1 MEGKIMRVDFINFN
15 LPTVKQSEGKKQ
27 EFGIKLNKPL
37 QKDTVNFKSKN
48 LLSPKDK
55 ALKNLLI
62 IAAKQGLINDITK
75 EFLLNEIKKDNIKVI
90 KYINNINIDE
100 DEKTTSRKAKAEKLV
115 SIHSNLAGAIA
126 SADIEDNKKN
136 IAYLLNQA
144 KMVQG
149 IREIYENN
157 KELKLNSA
165 NGEIG
170 FGGRKD
176 KAMKIVDKCTNA
188 VATIKCQRVL
198 LERCSKF
205 YNSTPIVD
213 NIPLWLLETNMI
225 HDIGEIY
232 GVSSERMT
240 EDKIKAFANNFI
252 PEILNDLCIN
262 SKSVQ
267 EIIEKYVKNIISD
280 LVVEKGKDV
289 VKTASTVVISI
300 LFPAIAPVAGGIVD
314 GIDACVDIY
323 KIYTSTSN
331 FGEELISAYQK
342 ETGHYD

>member
-1 MEGKIMRVDFINFN
+1 MRVDFINFN
-15 LPTVKQSEGKKQ
+15 LPTVKQSESKKQ

-213 NIPLWLLETNMI
+213 NIPLWLLETNII